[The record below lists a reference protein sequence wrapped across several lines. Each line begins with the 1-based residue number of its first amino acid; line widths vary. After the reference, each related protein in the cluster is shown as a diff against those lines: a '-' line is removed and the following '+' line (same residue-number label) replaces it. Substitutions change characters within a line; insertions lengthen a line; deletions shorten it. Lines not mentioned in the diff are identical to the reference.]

1 MLVTALVINP
11 VQNFRRQVG
20 PDGYPAGNGRETLRG
35 ERMVNTVVN
44 MVVNA

>member
-11 VQNFRRQVG
+11 VQNFRRPVG
-20 PDGYPAGNGRETLRG
+20 LDGYPAGNGRETLRG
-35 ERMVNTVVN
+35 ERMVVN